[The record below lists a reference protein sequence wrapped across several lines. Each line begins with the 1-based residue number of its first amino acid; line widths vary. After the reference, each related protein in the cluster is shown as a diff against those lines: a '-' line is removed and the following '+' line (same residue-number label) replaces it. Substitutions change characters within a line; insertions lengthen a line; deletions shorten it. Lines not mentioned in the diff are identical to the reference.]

1 MWPNP
6 QETTELVTFTK
17 EIYNEKLYFF
27 CSGSYNFQHNK
38 LAVTTK
44 LAVLTWQKLVI
55 FLDY

>member
-6 QETTELVTFTK
+6 QETTELTE